1 LYYFDQLKSVQIKFD
16 SCRWNQR
23 RVSGWACKL
32 VNELDKISGFVRVLW
47 ERVEIN
53 HNYGLVNVS
62 VWSWSAQENN
72 GLKLV
77 EEARR
82 EVKKNV
88 KHGLTGLDIKW
99 YW

>member
-23 RVSGWACKL
+23 KESSWACKL
-32 VNELDKISGFVRVLW
+32 VNELDKISGVVGVLR

-62 VWSWSAQENN
+62 VWNWSAQENN

-77 EEARR
+77 EEARQ
-82 EVKKNV
+82 EVEKNI
-88 KHGLTGLDIKW
+88 KHGLIGLGLIW
-99 YW
+99 Y